1 MWPLGCYIFM
11 INDNFFPFLYNIVY
25 QDFTWSTYSKLKQ
38 RFVIILKIQ
47 LLHFTSYPVPFQIYL
62 ILGNINK
69 IDKTLPHYATDR
81 GKLSYVNFIR
91 FDVNGRSIGWHD
103 GDVGQ
108 NKLLTQAIVVIRLL
122 GLKHPRL
129 FGYCNK
135 CAKMRCLWMIS
146 HQNDILI
153 PGLCCIYTP

>member
-1 MWPLGCYIFM
+1 M
-11 INDNFFPFLYNIVY
+11 
-25 QDFTWSTYSKLKQ
+25 
-38 RFVIILKIQ
+38 
-47 LLHFTSYPVPFQIYL
+47 
-62 ILGNINK
+62 
-69 IDKTLPHYATDR
+69 
-81 GKLSYVNFIR
+81 SYVNFIR
-91 FDVNGRSIGWHD
+91 FDVNGHSIGWHD

-135 CAKMRCLWMIS
+135 CARMRCLWMIS

-153 PGLCCIYTP
+153 PGLCCIYTQWFMNKIHANDQHYICGCTQKMGNALLYKQPKHVWIKIKTITPMYDNLKQFIKVCSIILPLWKLVSS